1 MAALEKLRKL
11 LMTAGTRAKTT
22 ERFDRLMEKVDLL
35 SCEEGKASFKMKVEE
50 GHLNGVGTLHGG
62 MTATLID
69 NLTTL
74 AILTKPPHQS
84 GVSVDMSISYLRPA
98 RIGDEIVINTEV
110 TKLGQSLAFTSAEL
124 VHQDGKII
132 AKGSHTKY
140 VGERASTP
148 AAETV

>member
-1 MAALEKLRKL
+1 
-11 LMTAGTRAKTT
+11 
-22 ERFDRLMEKVDLL
+22 
-35 SCEEGKASFKMKVEE
+35 MKVEE

-69 NLTTL
+69 NLTSL
-74 AILTKPPHQS
+74 VILTKPPHQS

-110 TKLGQSLAFTSAEL
+110 TKLGHSLAFTSAEL

-140 VGERASTP
+140 VGERALPP
-148 AAETV
+148 AAETVRG

>member
-1 MAALEKLRKL
+1 
-11 LMTAGTRAKTT
+11 
-22 ERFDRLMEKVDLL
+22 
-35 SCEEGKASFKMKVEE
+35 MKVEE

-69 NLTTL
+69 SLTTL
-74 AILTKPPHQS
+74 TILTKPPHRP

-110 TKLGQSLAFTSAEL
+110 TKLGHSLAFTSAEL

-140 VGERASTP
+140 IREHVSP